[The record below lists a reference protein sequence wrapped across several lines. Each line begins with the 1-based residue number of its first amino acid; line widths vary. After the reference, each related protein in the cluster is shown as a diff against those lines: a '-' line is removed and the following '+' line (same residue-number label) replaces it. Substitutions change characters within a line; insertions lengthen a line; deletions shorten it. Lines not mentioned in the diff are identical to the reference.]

1 MKKLF
6 FLTVCLLV
14 VSCSTDDFESK
25 SIRKVKS
32 SLIDPESFE
41 LISYRLDTIT
51 AHDMLRDFSNP
62 NNELLL
68 KSSPDT
74 LVGYKNVVEFWAKY
88 ESGER
93 FKGVN
98 DVYYKH
104 DGSYYKT
111 IKK

>member
-1 MKKLF
+1 MKKLISLF
-6 FLTVCLLV
+6 VILLI

-25 SIRKVKS
+25 SIRNVKS

-51 AHDMLRDFSNP
+51 SHDMLRDFSDP
-62 NNELLL
+62 NNDLLL

-74 LVGYKNVVEFWAKY
+74 LVGYKNVVEYWAKY
-88 ESGER
+88 ESGKR
-93 FKGVN
+93 FKGV
-98 DVYYKH
+98 DHVYYKH

-111 IKK
+111 ITK